1 MRSIASRLVLFYVLG
16 SALTVAIMFAAGYG
30 VLHMELMRGLDQLV
44 EAESQRMVQHLRD
57 GQVALTPQLLERR
70 LRRRSAASGEL
81 YLVEVRDNAG
91 LPVFSSTDLRGDHIE
106 GGARTGA
113 YDTQAGAHVRV
124 RAYGR
129 KLKGGETLTVAT
141 SLEPASRSTNLYV
154 LVCGALFGIIVVANL
169 VLAKVFSDI
178 LLRPLLMIRET
189 TLKIGSNNLDQ
200 RIDLRSREDEFGDL
214 ARAINQMFDRLESSF
229 KQIRRFTA
237 DASHELKTPL
247 SLIRLQTEKL
257 LCSGDLSPDHEE
269 RLRSQMEDISRLTAI
284 IDDLLLLSR
293 ADSFVLPLRLESR
306 SPEAFLKGLEMDIA
320 VLAEAAGVQF
330 SATHQGE
337 GLAVFEAKWIRQVLL
352 NLFSNA
358 FRVTPPGGA
367 VSLTSTLTR
376 QAWQVSIEDTG
387 PGLSAADRER
397 VFERFVQVGRD
408 ASRTGTGLGL
418 AICRSIITL
427 HGGEISAAAASGP
440 SGLRVTF
447 EIPNR
452 R

>member
-106 GGARTGA
+106 GGARTVA
-113 YDTQAGAHVRV
+113 YDTQAGAHGRV

-237 DASHELKTPL
+237 DASHELRTPL

-269 RLRSQMEDISRLTAI
+269 RLRSQMEDISRLTTI

-306 SPEAFLKGLEMDIA
+306 SPEAFLKGLEMGHRGA
-320 VLAEAAGVQF
+320 RRGRRRSVQRH
-330 SATHQGE
+330 A
-337 GLAVFEAKWIRQVLL
+337 
-352 NLFSNA
+352 
-358 FRVTPPGGA
+358 PG
-367 VSLTSTLTR
+367 R
-376 QAWQVSIEDTG
+376 
-387 PGLSAADRER
+387 
-397 VFERFVQVGRD
+397 
-408 ASRTGTGLGL
+408 GLG
-418 AICRSIITL
+418 
-427 HGGEISAAAASGP
+427 
-440 SGLRVTF
+440 RV
-447 EIPNR
+447 
-452 R
+452 